1 MKNMINFGLKLAV
14 GSILTYCALWT
25 AFMYGG
31 IWQSQAH
38 PSRVTVYFDANNT
51 ASGLLHRDWQNA
63 WVLVKDAGG
72 ELHFRDAPV
81 IAYTQADTESKSKL
95 RWRSMMPVLVAVV
108 GFILCLLGMV
118 RSISDASTQK
128 P

>member
-14 GSILTYCALWT
+14 ASILTYCALWA

-31 IWQSQAH
+31 IWQSQTY
-38 PSRVTVYFDANNT
+38 PSRVTVYFDGDNKV
-51 ASGLLHRDWQNA
+51 SGLLHRDWQNA

-72 ELHFRDAPV
+72 AITFTDAPV
-81 IAYTQADTESKSKL
+81 IAYTPSEAQKQSNVP
-95 RWRSMMPVLVAVV
+95 WRLLMPVGVAVF

-128 P
+128 L